1 MESEKKKGIEDRKKK
16 KVSKTGRIHPGT
28 SSVAGR
34 EKNATKGIEIK
45 IKIGS
50 ELRC

>member
-1 MESEKKKGIEDRKKK
+1 MESEKKKGIEDRKK